1 MTLEDAIRLSGELRE
16 RFRSPYSAEDKQRI
30 RMLYREVL
38 GKTMKQTNCQSCFHD
53 AVIEICC
60 FLRRNNTMA
69 KKGRYSMRAGF
80 VLSCPSFDG
89 GKIYTNSNLTDEVAE
104 RYIKSFPE
112 QAKFFVIDESVAVEQ
127 PEVEEQPE
135 EVESVPEVE
144 EPEEQE
150 VAEQP
155 EVAEPKEEKKSKK
168 KNKR

>member
-1 MTLEDAIRLSGELRE
+1 
-16 RFRSPYSAEDKQRI
+16 
-30 RMLYREVL
+30 
-38 GKTMKQTNCQSCFHD
+38 
-53 AVIEICC
+53 
-60 FLRRNNTMA
+60 MA

-127 PEVEEQPE
+127 PEVEENEQPE

-150 VAEQP
+150 EKEQPEVEEEP
-155 EVAEPKEEKKSKK
+155 EVAEPKEGKKSKK